1 MRRDGGR
8 GGGVLE
14 GCKGGGGGGRNL
26 AEQSVLLGLNVLSKE
41 VAWEDP
47 RAD

>member
-1 MRRDGGR
+1 M
-8 GGGVLE
+8 GGGGE
-14 GCKGGGGGGRNL
+14 GGAGGGRNL
-26 AEQSVLLGLNVLSKE
+26 AEQSVSLGLNVLSKE